1 MNTSISI
8 KRAMELITSAEHFQI
23 NQGRSYELIINVSGY
38 SASIV
43 ENEDYV
49 YNVTAAS
56 IVDGRYIELV
66 YGDDDEV
73 ANVYL
78 FTLTPVTNLTA

>member
-1 MNTSISI
+1 
-8 KRAMELITSAEHFQI
+8 MELITSAEHFQI